1 MMVLYVDAVC
11 WIRLFITQVS
21 LYFSVKEGI
30 NLCVKQMETRLQKL
44 QVKYF
49 YAFLPCELWLRI
61 LK

>member
-49 YAFLPCELWLRI
+49 YAFLPCEL
-61 LK
+61 